1 MIQSDIISVITSV
14 DSQRHCGMKFLILI
28 IAALLLAPMLVA
40 AEPVNRPK
48 NDRQALLICKAVLPH
63 NTDRRD
69 DLLVRYQRPNNV
81 PSYSL
86 VSHENAVLEEF
97 VCKQISANDFS
108 IKVGA
113 TDINRYIDET
123 KQGEPQLYVEDVA
136 GSHQRT
142 QHKFYF

>member
-1 MIQSDIISVITSV
+1 
-14 DSQRHCGMKFLILI
+14 MKFLTLV

-40 AEPVNRPK
+40 AEPVNIPK

-63 NTDRRD
+63 NTDRLD
-69 DLLVRYQRPNNV
+69 DLPVSYQRPNNV

-86 VSHENAVLEEF
+86 VSHENAVLKEF

-113 TDINRYIDET
+113 TNINRYIDET
-123 KQGEPQLYVEDVA
+123 KQAEPHVFVEDID
-136 GSHQRT
+136 GNPQRT
-142 QHKFYF
+142 QDKFYF